1 MKLRMRTIG
10 LLGMVAA
17 LALAACGGDD
27 DTPTPRPTATRVAA
41 TATPA
46 DTPTPIVITVAG
58 TPMVVTATPAPTSTP
73 APTAVMTRTPTGT
86 LNVIDDLGTEQYLM
100 RLATSESPLT
110 LLGDP
115 LVWWDWGEDGP
126 TNEAILESW
135 DFTENADGSVDYD
148 LVIKPGVKYHQNW
161 GEVTS
166 TDIKF
171 HFTENLKEGT
181 VNGNRRIYGNFYGSA
196 PDNLDD
202 SDPLILKVHQPEK
215 FNIIETFR
223 VFSAEETRGVRQ
235 VGEDAFPKAYLE
247 QVGEDAFAQKPIFAG
262 TYEFTSAQRGYDVVL
277 TAVDDHYRVTPG
289 FKTIHYF
296 KVLDLATKIAM
307 LRTGQVDIATVP
319 GRLAAEVEAAGV
331 ELTVSKNAIEP
342 FINFGGLYTA
352 NPAYDPNFPWTTD
365 TPLEGSAVEVRKA
378 LNYAID
384 RQAILDKILFGFG
397 EIGII
402 AFSSQIKTPTA
413 GPGGG
418 PPPWWNDAWRPH
430 PFDPALARQILK
442 DAGHEGCFEF
452 SMWLV
457 AGQIYSSDIGEA
469 VAGMWEEHL
478 GCKVNR
484 RLGEYRPGLRSML
497 IDQETDGWTYSFQG
511 TPIARPQRYAC
522 LHGGPSYQV
531 IMHST
536 LQFFTDICT
545 ISDRTLDPAELVKL
559 ERQIG
564 DEQYR
569 VHNTAAVVSVHILY
583 GVGPKVKEYTPVPH
597 KGRMLNLEF
606 ALPA

>member
-1 MKLRMRTIG
+1 MKQQLRLKKIG
-10 LLGMVAA
+10 LLGIVTA

-27 DTPTPRPTATRVAA
+27 DTPTPRLTATRVAA

-73 APTAVMTRTPTGT
+73 APTAVMTRKPTGT
-86 LNVIDDLGTEQYLM
+86 LNVIDRLGTEQYLP
-100 RLATSESPLT
+100 RLSTSETALWYI
-110 LLGDP
+110 GDP
-115 LVWWDWGEDGP
+115 LMWWDWGEDGP

-135 DFTENADGSVDYD
+135 DFTLNPDDSVDYV
-148 LVIKPGVKYHQNW
+148 LVIKPGIKYHQGW

-171 HFTENLKEGT
+171 HFTENLKVGT
-181 VNGNRRIYGNFYGSA
+181 VNGNRRIYGNFYGSD
-196 PDNLDD
+196 PNNLDD
-202 SDPLILKVHQPEK
+202 SDPLVLKVHQPEK

-223 VFSAEETRGVRQ
+223 VFSAEETRGVRP
-235 VGEDAFPKAYLE
+235 FPKAYME
-247 QVGEDAFAQKPIFAG
+247 QVGEDAYAQAPIMAG
-262 TYEFTSAQRGYDVVL
+262 PYEFTSSQRGYDLLL

-289 FKTIHYF
+289 FKQIHYF

-307 LRTGQVDIATVP
+307 LRTGQIDITTMP

-331 ELTVSKNAIEP
+331 ELKVSKNAIEP
-342 FINFGGLYTA
+342 FIQFGGLYPD
-352 NPAYDPNFPWTTD
+352 NPNYNPNFPWTTD

-384 RQAILDKILFGFG
+384 RQAILDNILFGFG
-397 EIGII
+397 DISII
-402 AFSSQIKTPTA
+402 AFSFKTATA
-413 GPGGG
+413 GVGGD
-418 PPPWWNDAWRPH
+418 PPPWWNDAWKPH

-452 SMWLV
+452 SMWQI
-457 AGQIYSSDIGEA
+457 AGRDFSPDIGEA

-478 GCKVNR
+478 GCTVNR

-497 IDQETDGWTYSFQG
+497 IDQETDGWTYSFEG
-511 TPIARPQRYAC
+511 NPIARPQRYAC

-545 ISDRTLDPAELVKL
+545 ISDRVLDPVELVKL

-569 VHNTAAVVSVHILY
+569 VHNAAAVVSVHNLY
-583 GVGPKVKEYTPVPH
+583 GVGSKVKEYTPMPH
-597 KGRMLNLEF
+597 KSWLGLLEF